1 MDQETRGTGQG
12 GAEIPKSFY
21 YKTIGRIALIFF
33 LGFTFFLFISTL
45 ILIFLTKPEGEVEVP
60 NVIGKRYIEVN
71 NTLVRRELRP
81 QISFQNVYDIENG
94 VILNQQPD
102 PGSIIPTG
110 SRVHLTVS
118 RSNLFVEVPNIVGLE
133 LPFALNKLKNQHVN
147 ERSVSLPVGVISY
160 IPSEKSAENIV
171 IDQSPKPGEKTT
183 LERKINLLVSAG
195 KVEDKMEMPVVTGQS
210 IDLCFGLIAS
220 KGVSISQNIAPV
232 NQKELSGLVASQNPA
247 AGAKIS
253 KGDTVTL
260 TVNYYRMEEHPYLS
274 YEKVNYTIPA
284 DEKAGIYEAYVEDN
298 TSKRLCFYSNM
309 NTGQAINFV
318 FHRTG
323 NARVSVMSS
332 KRVIKV
338 FKFDVD

>member
-1 MDQETRGTGQG
+1 MDQETRSTGQG

-110 SRVHLTVS
+110 SRIHLTVS
-118 RSNLFVEVPNIVGLE
+118 RNNLFIEVPNIVGLE

-160 IPSEKSAENIV
+160 IPSDKSAANIV
-171 IDQSPKPGEKTT
+171 IDQSPKQGEKIT
-183 LERKINLLVSAG
+183 LERKVNILVSAG
-195 KVEDKMEMPVVTGQS
+195 KVEEKMEMPNVTGQS
-210 IDLCFGLIAS
+210 IDLCFNLIAS
-220 KGVSISQNIAPV
+220 KGVSITQNIVPV
-232 NQKELSGLVASQNPA
+232 NQKELSGLVAVQNPA
-247 AGAKIS
+247 AGSKIS

-260 TVNYYRMEEHPYLS
+260 TVNYFKMDEHPYLS
-274 YEKVNYTIPA
+274 YEKVNYIIPA
-284 DEKAGIYEAYVEDN
+284 DEKAGIYEAFVEDN

>member
-1 MDQETRGTGQG
+1 MDHEKKGTSQG
-12 GAEIPKSFY
+12 GTDIPKSFY
-21 YKTIGRIALIFF
+21 YKTIGRIVLIFF

-110 SRVHLTVS
+110 SRIHLTVS

-133 LPFALNKLKNQHVN
+133 LPFALNKLRNQHVN

-171 IDQSPKPGEKTT
+171 IDQSPRPGEKTT

-195 KVEDKMEMPVVTGQS
+195 KVEDKMEMPGVTGQS
-210 IDLCFGLIAS
+210 IDLCFNLIAA
-220 KGVSISQNIAPV
+220 KGVLVSQNIVPV
-232 NQKELSGLVASQNPA
+232 NQKELSGLVAAQNPA
-247 AGAKIS
+247 AGAKIN

-260 TVNYYRMEEHPYLS
+260 SVNYFRMEEHPYLA
-274 YEKVNYTIPA
+274 YEKVNYIIPA
-284 DEKAGIYEAYVEDN
+284 DEKAGVYEAYVEDN
-298 TSKRLCFYSNM
+298 SSKRLCYYSSLNP
-309 NTGQAINFV
+309 GQAVNFV

-323 NARVSVMSS
+323 NARVSVVSS